1 MQAARRT
8 QEFEKYLNT
17 SAEKE
22 GTQLSDIKRYTQ
34 EEIQTEENILKK
46 VSPITNSNGIL
57 IVEVDKV
64 VRDLRTY
71 LNSIKQ
77 AKFYKVLMQ
86 EDQTSTDQVPAQESS
101 DSEQALQTYRLL
113 QNEMF
118 RIIVKLNNGVE
129 QMSKQS
135 EVLRMKLVTSELR
148 VKLQKL
154 EGL

>member
-46 VSPITNSNGIL
+46 VSPIANSNGIL

-71 LNSIKQ
+71 LNSIK
-77 AKFYKVLMQ
+77 
-86 EDQTSTDQVPAQESS
+86 
-101 DSEQALQTYRLL
+101 
-113 QNEMF
+113 
-118 RIIVKLNNGVE
+118 
-129 QMSKQS
+129 
-135 EVLRMKLVTSELR
+135 
-148 VKLQKL
+148 
-154 EGL
+154 